1 MTINQSTCKIKYFYI
16 LFCNFYKYKNLSMII
31 GTMPISRDFEILKK
45 KFILYDQIDVE
56 ETQEML
62 YIYEIKMKLLIKQ

>member
-1 MTINQSTCKIKYFYI
+1 
-16 LFCNFYKYKNLSMII
+16 MII

>member
-1 MTINQSTCKIKYFYI
+1 
-16 LFCNFYKYKNLSMII
+16 MII
-31 GTMPISRDFEILKK
+31 GTMPISRDFEILKE

-62 YIYEIKMKLLIKQ
+62 CIYEIKVKFLVKKCPADRK

>member
-1 MTINQSTCKIKYFYI
+1 
-16 LFCNFYKYKNLSMII
+16 MII

-62 YIYEIKMKLLIKQ
+62 YIYEIKMKLLIKQYPTDRK